1 MSKRAQKKIM
11 EEKKR
16 IEEQQKKFEAEEA
29 ARLTKSEGGESDV
42 AEVAVVETVDVEK
55 EEKGK
60 PVQEIVVEQVKVT
73 EPKPAPKSKSRP
85 AAPSAD
91 LDVLDMDG

>member
-29 ARLTKSEGGESDV
+29 ARLANSEGESDV
-42 AEVAVVETVDVEK
+42 AEVAVVEKFDVEK
-55 EEKGK
+55 EEEGK
-60 PVQEIVVEQVKVT
+60 PVEEIVVEQVKVT
-73 EPKPAPKSKSRP
+73 EPKPAPKIKSRP